1 MQWEGRGVHYHEHT
15 IAMLCC
21 PGWLCICS
29 SVCGPHRPQSLTVA
43 LALAL
48 SRSALSCFF
57 SLALFFSRQVKA
69 AVNWCALGIYF
80 GLSLPLSLSFGPSP
94 PPSLFV
100 LDWANAS
107 GVILSPPCFC
117 LLHLDSLWGITKVLS
132 DPVRLGP
139 VCPPL

>member
-1 MQWEGRGVHYHEHT
+1 MGGQRCALPRTHYCN
-15 IAMLCC
+15 ALL
-21 PGWLCICS
+21 PW
-29 SVCGPHRPQSLTVA
+29 
-43 LALAL
+43 LALYMFFCLRSTQTTISHCCSCSCSL
-48 SRSALSCFF
+48 SQRSFLLFLPCFVLFQAGQSSCELVCTGDLFWSF
-57 SLALFFSRQVKA
+57 SP
-69 AVNWCALGIYF
+69 
-80 GLSLPLSLSFGPSP
+80 PLSLSFGPSP